1 MIRQMEDIANT
12 NIPQYKIL
20 IKRFRFVIS
29 MKRVSLIFIVFFI
42 FSNISAQ
49 NNESLLQIVNK
60 LDASITET
68 DYNRVMIQLEKYAK
82 TDATNWLAQYY
93 VSLGFAFMSAKNMDH
108 KEINIDKAIK
118 YMLNTKLLNLN
129 DEVLCLE
136 SFVYSVKMS
145 KSPYTRWL
153 AYKSKIVDPLEK
165 AKEINANNSRIYIL
179 LASIQKNIP
188 QWLGGGC
195 DAAKKYIEMAS
206 SKWNAQNNNSL
217 QPHWGQGTLASL
229 KEACAIN

>member
-1 MIRQMEDIANT
+1 MIRI
-12 NIPQYKIL
+12 I
-20 IKRFRFVIS
+20 
-29 MKRVSLIFIVFFI
+29 LIFIALFI
-42 FSNISAQ
+42 FSNISSQ
-49 NNESLLQIVNK
+49 NNESLLQLVNK

-68 DYNRVMIQLEKYAK
+68 DYSRVMFQLEKYAK
-82 TDATNWLAQYY
+82 TDVSNWLAQYY

-108 KEINIDKAIK
+108 KEIYIDKAIK

-153 AYKSKIVDPLEK
+153 AYKSKIIGPLDK
-165 AKEINANNSRIYIL
+165 AKDINPNNPRIYIL
-179 LASIQKNIP
+179 MASIQKNIP

-195 DAAKKYIEMAS
+195 DAAKKYIGMAS
-206 SKWNAQNNNSL
+206 SKWNAQNNNGL

-229 KEACAIN
+229 KETCAIN